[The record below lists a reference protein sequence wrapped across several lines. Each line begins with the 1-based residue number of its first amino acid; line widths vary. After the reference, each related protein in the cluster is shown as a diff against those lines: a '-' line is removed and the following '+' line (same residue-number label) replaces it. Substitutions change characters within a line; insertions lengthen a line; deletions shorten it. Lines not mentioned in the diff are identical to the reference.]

1 MKIKMTDVKLGEV
14 IKMLRKLEC
23 EEIFARQPWSAD
35 SECMLVDLEEG
46 DKFPKELVAAGFA
59 YFLDVVTA
67 LEVLEAFGKRRPKMD
82 EKLRL
87 LSHYAEHDAYPD
99 WVAG

>member
-1 MKIKMTDVKLGEV
+1 MKIKKTNAKLGEV
-14 IKMLRKLEC
+14 IKMLRKLDC

-46 DKFPKELVAAGFA
+46 DKFPKEQVAAGFA
-59 YFLDVVTA
+59 YSLDVVTA

-82 EKLRL
+82 ESSACSVTTRNTTRT
-87 LSHYAEHDAYPD
+87 PT
-99 WVAG
+99 G